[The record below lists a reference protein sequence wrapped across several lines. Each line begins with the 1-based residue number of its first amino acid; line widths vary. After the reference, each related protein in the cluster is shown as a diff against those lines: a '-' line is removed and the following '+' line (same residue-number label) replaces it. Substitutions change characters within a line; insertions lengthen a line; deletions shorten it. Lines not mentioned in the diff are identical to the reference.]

1 MSNEERLRRL
11 FDAAPGLKHLADETL
26 IKIAKKRGALSLSL
40 NAEESAALS
49 AILFNSIGNETLN
62 KIADILCDQGS
73 DFDAGELAVIGA
85 TLENLGKIVK
95 EFARLKARRQMGYT
109 NRCRS
114 RGVRFS
120 YRPSRTRQI
129 VRSQAVVERYPVETH
144 PDLYSHQIN
153 HQAVIERYPVETHPD
168 LYSHQIN
175 HQAVRKR
182 LPAGRHP
189 DLYRESITREQV
201 WVRVPNEAK
210 PAAQIDWR
218 DLYNE

>member
-1 MSNEERLRRL
+1 MKTALEGQEMSDEERLRQL

-26 IKIAKKRGALSLSL
+26 IKIALSLNL

-49 AILFNSIGNETLN
+49 AILFDRVGNETLI
-62 KIADILCDQGS
+62 KIADILYDHGS
-73 DFDAGELAVIGA
+73 DFDAGELATIAA
-85 TLENLGKIVK
+85 TLEGLGKIVK

-120 YRPSRTRQI
+120 YRPSRTRQN

-153 HQAVIERYPVETHPD
+153 HE
-168 LYSHQIN
+168 
-175 HQAVRKR
+175 AVRER
-182 LPAGRHP
+182 LPVGRHP
-189 DLYRESITREQV
+189 DLYRESTIREQV

-218 DLYNE
+218 DFYDE